1 MRFMM
6 LVRATDDSEAGV
18 LPSSGLI
25 AEMGR
30 FNEQLVRAGVLLAA
44 EGLHPT
50 SRALRV
56 RFSGGTRTVV
66 EGPFPHT
73 GELLAG
79 FWLIQARSRDEALA
93 WVQRIPDPGG
103 DPMEVELRQ
112 VFEAEDFGE
121 AAHPLPER
129 FEGERRI
136 QHAAANGAAAPS

>member
-6 LVRATDDSEAGV
+6 LVRATDDSEAEV

-30 FNEQLVRAGVLLAA
+30 FNEQ
-44 EGLHPT
+44 
-50 SRALRV
+50 
-56 RFSGGTRTVV
+56 
-66 EGPFPHT
+66 
-73 GELLAG
+73 
-79 FWLIQARSRDEALA
+79 
-93 WVQRIPDPGG
+93 
-103 DPMEVELRQ
+103 VELRQ